1 MVSVFV
7 VLSAGFGA
15 GFRSSAFDGV
25 TAGTASLCAVPDGVV
40 SVFVVLSA
48 GFGAGLRLSAFDG
61 VTAGTASLCAGFAGV
76 SSFFF
81 VPSPECFDEPPPLR
95 WSLGV
100 STS

>member
-25 TAGTASLCAVPDGVV
+25 TAGTASLCAVSDGVV

-48 GFGAGLRLSAFDG
+48 GFGAGLRSSAFDG
-61 VTAGTASLCAGFAGV
+61 VTVGTASL
-76 SSFFF
+76 
-81 VPSPECFDEPPPLR
+81 
-95 WSLGV
+95 
-100 STS
+100 